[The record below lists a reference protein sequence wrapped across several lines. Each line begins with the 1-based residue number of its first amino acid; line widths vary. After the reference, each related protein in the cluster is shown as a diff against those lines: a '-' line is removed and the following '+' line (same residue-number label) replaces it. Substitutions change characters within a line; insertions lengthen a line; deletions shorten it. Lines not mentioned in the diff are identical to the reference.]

1 MLTRKDYLMRYIE
14 LLGDYLRRRAY
25 GKQDDELD
33 EEVAAALQMRLEE
46 LEDLSEEWLKSRLST
61 GDEVDPWRAL
71 MASELALSVG
81 ELRMSEE
88 RPLAAAFLFERAAT
102 CLDWAMG
109 GDLGPAAA
117 RLAKHLGALSAALRT
132 ADVDAASRASV
143 MRRAEEAGRFSVV
156 EDLLFDLA
164 SDGWEDT
171 LTWGEPYYERL
182 GALEPDALHDG
193 GVDPA
198 DLADDLADLR
208 EQHAA
213 AGPPRG
219 RGLAPEA

>member
-25 GKQDDELD
+25 GKQDDERD

-61 GDEVDPWRAL
+61 ADEVDPWRAL

-81 ELRMSEE
+81 ELRMAEE
-88 RPLAAAFLFERAAT
+88 RPLAAAFLFERAAV
-102 CLDWAMG
+102 CLDWAMA
-109 GDLGPAAA
+109 GDLGPAEA
-117 RLAKHLGALSAALRT
+117 RVAKHVDALSLALRS
-132 ADVDAASRASV
+132 AEVDAASRAVV

-164 SDGWEDT
+164 NDGWEEA
-171 LTWGEPYYERL
+171 LTWGEPFYARL
-182 GALEPDALHDG
+182 GALPADAVHAG
-193 GVDPA
+193 GLDPA
-198 DLADDLADLR
+198 DLDDDLADLR
-208 EQHAA
+208 EQLAA
-213 AGPPRG
+213 A
-219 RGLAPEA
+219 